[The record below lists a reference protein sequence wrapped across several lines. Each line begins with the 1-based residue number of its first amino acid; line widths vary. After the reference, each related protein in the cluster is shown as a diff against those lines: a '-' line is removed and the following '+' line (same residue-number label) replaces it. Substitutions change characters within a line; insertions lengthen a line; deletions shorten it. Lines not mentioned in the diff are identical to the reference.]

1 MGESEKWKDVI
12 GGGSVVVVF
21 TSSPHPHPH
30 PPLPNGFTSS
40 TKIISNESVFLLK
53 LKSDTFTKRMYPKN
67 QQSTNIAT
75 PPLPP
80 YLNVSTVYYVC
91 LDVICVLYF
100 VFVVNMSKKICKYK
114 QKYCYN
120 SVPLTGRT
128 PVSQLQYLTV

>member
-40 TKIISNESVFLLK
+40 TKNNFERVSFL
-53 LKSDTFTKRMYPKN
+53 TETENRHIHE
-67 QQSTNIAT
+67 TNVSQEPAIHEHCHP

-80 YLNVSTVYYVC
+80 NLNVSTVFYVC

-100 VFVVNMSKKICKYK
+100 VFVVNMSKKTLVNIN
-114 QKYCYN
+114 N
-120 SVPLTGRT
+120 S
-128 PVSQLQYLTV
+128 TVIIQCPWQGGPPFHSFNI

>member
-75 PPLPP
+75 PPSPDFKCVHSILCMLRC
-80 YLNVSTVYYVC
+80 YMCFIFCVRCKYVKKTFVNINKSTVIIQC
-91 LDVICVLYF
+91 PWQGGPPFHSFNI
-100 VFVVNMSKKICKYK
+100 
-114 QKYCYN
+114 
-120 SVPLTGRT
+120 
-128 PVSQLQYLTV
+128 